1 MKKLSQITTAVTIL
15 LTILFFVS
23 IYRYFLPGYKF
34 SENSTTVNNLPEN
47 NGETDEQ
54 SEEDLTIGWSVY
66 NASFEFFQAMQ
77 QGVLD
82 KAAEL
87 NMKVIPHD
95 QKSQTSEMISGALE
109 LINQGVD
116 ALVISP
122 INPNAMIIIANMTKD
137 AGIPLIIVD
146 IGTGGVDYDAFIVS
160 DSYGGGVLAGEY
172 AINLITNRDLPSKN
186 FAVIKTEETALFANR
201 RGDAFKRVLTDA
213 GYNLVAEVIANSDEI
228 EAYNAMKSILPQYQD
243 DLAIVFA
250 ENDRMALGAARA
262 IDEAGK
268 KGEILI
274 IGFDGDPAAIEAIQ
288 NGDMQG
294 TIAQKPY
301 EMGSLGAE
309 MAYKILNGEYI
320 AYDDRNAKEL
330 LVEVFLIDENGDI
343 RSTSP

>member
-1 MKKLSQITTAVTIL
+1 LNNLECLLPTIADSEILIAFQFQKEVNMKKLSQITTAVTIL

-34 SENSTTVNNLPEN
+34 SENSTTVNKFPEN

-146 IGTGGVDYDAFIVS
+146 IGTGG
-160 DSYGGGVLAGEY
+160 
-172 AINLITNRDLPSKN
+172 
-186 FAVIKTEETALFANR
+186 
-201 RGDAFKRVLTDA
+201 AFKRVLTDA

-228 EAYNAMKSILPQYQD
+228 EAYSAMKSILPQYQD

-250 ENDRMALGAARA
+250 ENDRLALGAARA

-274 IGFDGDPAAIEAIQ
+274 IGFDGDPATIEAIQ